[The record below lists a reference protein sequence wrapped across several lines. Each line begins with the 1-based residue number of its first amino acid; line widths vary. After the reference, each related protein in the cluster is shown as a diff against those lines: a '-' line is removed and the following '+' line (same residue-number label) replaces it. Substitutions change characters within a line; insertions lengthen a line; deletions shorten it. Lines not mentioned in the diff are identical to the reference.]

1 MWIQIVS
8 AKIYQYYELKI
19 LGKRGNMGR
28 FKEFIRLFT
37 YKGKRE
43 CAFKEYIKMRNKYI
57 NMDALQLNFE
67 YVTIKSEYEHKKNVM
82 TIFTIAIALSI
93 IMGVWNKFF
102 EFMKMVFKYSTVDN
116 QMNSEVIIISFIV
129 SMILLAFTTFII
141 LYIIYLNGKQIKTM
155 REKIIIIEQ
164 IMNDKKDRK

>member
-1 MWIQIVS
+1 MS
-8 AKIYQYYELKI
+8 NE
-19 LGKRGNMGR
+19 
-28 FKEFIRLFT
+28 
-37 YKGKRE
+37 
-43 CAFKEYIKMRNKYI
+43 YI

-93 IMGVWNKFF
+93 IMGVWNEFF